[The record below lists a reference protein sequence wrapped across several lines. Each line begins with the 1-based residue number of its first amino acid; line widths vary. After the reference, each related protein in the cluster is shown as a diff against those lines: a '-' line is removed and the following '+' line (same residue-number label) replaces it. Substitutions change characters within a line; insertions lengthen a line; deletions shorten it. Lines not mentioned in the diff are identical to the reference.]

1 VSGAGGIAAGRIQEY
16 LDYLAAEKGLSA
28 NSILAYGRDLRKV
41 AERLGGAGGP
51 RGEGGDKGAGKA
63 PATKDAGPGEGIEAR
78 KRLRATATPEAERS
92 LLRARRADLL
102 QALRSFRLEGL
113 SPASMA
119 RMIATLRGFYGWLV
133 SEEILASDPTSDIEA
148 PRTPR
153 KLPRYLTFEE
163 VERLLGAPDRSKCRG
178 ARDRAMI
185 ELLYATGLRV
195 SELLGLKMEDLHLDA
210 GYVTCR
216 GKGSKERAVPL
227 GGAASSC
234 LREYLGAPRAALAKG
249 ATPPFVFLGGRG
261 RRLTRQ
267 GFWKSLAAYGR
278 KVGIRASLSPHMLR
292 HSFATHLLEHGADL
306 RSVQTMLGHADIS
319 TTQIYT
325 HVNRE
330 RLRKV
335 YREFHPRR

>member
-1 VSGAGGIAAGRIQEY
+1 MTEAGGIGAGRIQEY
-16 LDYLAAEKGLSA
+16 LDHLAAEKGLAS
-28 NSILAYGRDLRKV
+28 NSILAYDRDLRKV
-41 AERLGGAGGP
+41 AERLGGPRASERDGG
-51 RGEGGDKGAGKA
+51 
-63 PATKDAGPGEGIEAR
+63 GPGETKSRIAADGLPTGRAAIR
-78 KRLRATATPEAERS
+78 KPPRRAATPEAEQS
-92 LLRARRADLL
+92 LVRARRADLL

-113 SPASMA
+113 APASMA

-133 SEEILASDPTSDIEA
+133 SEEHLASDPTSELEA

-163 VERLLGAPDRSKCRG
+163 VERLLAAPDRATIRG

-195 SELLGLKMEDLHLDA
+195 SELLGLRMEDLHLDA

-234 LREYLGAPRAALAKG
+234 LRDYLGAPRAALTKG
-249 ATPPFVFLGGRG
+249 AIAPFVFLGGRG